1 MISQSPAIVDAD
13 SPYDP
18 TAFADTIIRTSDNV
32 HFYILGNFLSYV
44 SQVFRDLFD
53 LNRGAAVE
61 QNEKK
66 DGYPVIPLLDDS
78 ATLRFLLDLIHPRI
92 EERQLDDVTLF
103 WNVSRAAKKY
113 CMDIIEGKLRA
124 RILTSDL
131 INEGPFR
138 IYAIATDLEWGD
150 VADIAAC
157 KTLNIPLKDLKY
169 GEELESINGASFYR
183 FMKYRLRCEAS
194 DKPQE
199 VHLSTVIITPDV
211 TPDRLDS
218 SPPPAVVDVPSDDL
232 GCFCVTNSAL
242 TEEGGTIPVTKRI
255 SGAESTTIY
264 TCHVV
269 VAKGRSY
276 NCELLPDLSRTTL
289 PRLPCGA
296 TGISMNATFC
306 SSTTTDLILRSSDSI
321 DFFVIGALVRLVSPI
336 FDEMFPLKEHG
347 SKDGLPIIPVQESS
361 KVLLPL
367 LRVVYHD
374 MDDLDTQDWELY
386 QEIFLTIRKYK
397 MTSIE
402 RKLRKQ
408 VETSSLILS
417 QPLRIYI
424 LATMLGW
431 KEVRKA
437 AALNTLLQSL
447 SEMSYVSELSLVTGA
462 DLYRLVRFRFKCGD
476 EACKALEAY
485 GFTSYGV
492 DSWKTYSRGSRSYHP
507 QRLDWRQKLMACPRG
522 STIADAYTREIEE
535 ARKRGER
542 FDFSYDIFPRII
554 ECMHGAEKV
563 VEEAVSRVCFNMLF
577 IDIEL
582 INLHQVLAL
591 EFD

>member
-66 DGYPVIPLLDDS
+66 DGYPVIPLLDDG

-131 INEGPFR
+131 INEEPFR

-169 GEELESINGASFYR
+169 GEELESINGASLYR

-232 GCFCVTNSAL
+232 GCFC
-242 TEEGGTIPVTKRI
+242 
-255 SGAESTTIY
+255 
-264 TCHVV
+264 
-269 VAKGRSY
+269 
-276 NCELLPDLSRTTL
+276 
-289 PRLPCGA
+289 
-296 TGISMNATFC
+296 

-347 SKDGLPIIPVQESS
+347 SKDGLPVIPVQESS

-447 SEMSYVSELSLVTGA
+447 SEMSYISELSLVTGA

-492 DSWKTYSRGSRSYHP
+492 DSWKTYSGSGSYRPLTP
-507 QRLDWRQKLMACPRG
+507 QRLDWMQKLKACPRG

-542 FDFSYDIFPRII
+542 FDFSYDIFPRNM

-563 VEEAVSRVCFNMLF
+563 VEEAVSRVCFNVLF

-582 INLHQVLAL
+582 IDLHQVLAL

>member
-1 MISQSPAIVDAD
+1 MISQSLAIVDAD
-13 SPYDP
+13 APYDP
-18 TAFADTIIRTSDNV
+18 TAFADTIIRTSDNL
-32 HFYILGNFLSYV
+32 HFYVLGNFLGYV
-44 SQVFRDLFD
+44 SQVFRDLSD

-92 EERQLDDVTLF
+92 AERQLYDVTLF

-131 INEGPFR
+131 INEEPFR
-138 IYAIATDLEWGD
+138 IYAVATDLEWDD
-150 VADIAAC
+150 VAGIAAR
-157 KTLNIPLKDLKY
+157 KTLDIPLKDLKY

-194 DKPQE
+194 DEPQA
-199 VHLSTVIITPDV
+199 VHLSTVMTTPDV
-211 TPDRLDS
+211 TPHRLDSDS
-218 SPPPAVVDVPSDDL
+218 SPPPALVDGPSDDL
-232 GCFCVTNSAL
+232 GCFC
-242 TEEGGTIPVTKRI
+242 
-255 SGAESTTIY
+255 
-264 TCHVV
+264 
-269 VAKGRSY
+269 
-276 NCELLPDLSRTTL
+276 
-289 PRLPCGA
+289 
-296 TGISMNATFC
+296 
-306 SSTTTDLILRSSDSI
+306 SSSTTDLILRSSDSI

-336 FDEMFPLKEHG
+336 FDEMFPLKEHE
-347 SKDGLPIIPVQESS
+347 SKDGLPVIAVPESS

-386 QEIFLTIRKYK
+386 RDIFLAMRKYK

-408 VETSSLILS
+408 VETSSLTLN

-431 KEVRKA
+431 KEVQKA
-437 AALNTLLQSL
+437 AALNTLSQPL
-447 SEMSYVSELSLVTGA
+447 SEMTYISELSLVTGA
-462 DLYRLVRFRFKCGD
+462 DLYRLVRFRFECGD

-485 GFTSYGV
+485 GFPSYGV
-492 DSWKTYSRGSRSYHP
+492 DSWKNYGRDSRYYSPTGPTSH
-507 QRLDWRQKLMACPRG
+507 QHLDWVQKLKACPRG
-522 STIADAYTREIEE
+522 STIADAYTREIEQV
-535 ARKRGER
+535 RGKRAR
-542 FDFSYDIFPRII
+542 FDFSYDIFPRIM

-582 INLHQVLAL
+582 IDLHQVLAL